1 MVKEIMGVPKFA
13 IDNAYCVPSKPRP
26 ITKKKMKGGVYTAK
40 RGGVEACPAKF
51 KGSCCGGTKEWGV
64 KEEDGPGYLDKS
76 TGERNWFCYACGDEL
91 DHPTN
96 PPRGS
101 KGYNELARLAAL
113 KRRAEQAA
121 LAARIADAHK

>member
-1 MVKEIMGVPKFA
+1 VVAVVVGEVSLPLPSSTKQVVERASDEGFRRGMVGLRRIPCKHRFLDA
-13 IDNAYCVPSKPRP
+13 C
-26 ITKKKMKGGVYTAK
+26 
-40 RGGVEACPAKF
+40 VEANVPTV
-51 KGSCCGGTKEWGV
+51 CG
-64 KEEDGPGYLDKS
+64 
-76 TGERNWFCYACGDEL
+76 YAVPHTAHADETHS
-91 DHPTN
+91 HPTN

>member
-1 MVKEIMGVPKFA
+1 
-13 IDNAYCVPSKPRP
+13 
-26 ITKKKMKGGVYTAK
+26 MKGDVYTAK

-51 KGSCCGGTKEWGV
+51 KGSSCCGGTKEWGV
-64 KEEDGPGYLDKS
+64 KEEDGPFYLDKS
-76 TGERNWFCYACGDEL
+76 TGQRNWFCYACGDEL

-96 PPRGS
+96 APRGS